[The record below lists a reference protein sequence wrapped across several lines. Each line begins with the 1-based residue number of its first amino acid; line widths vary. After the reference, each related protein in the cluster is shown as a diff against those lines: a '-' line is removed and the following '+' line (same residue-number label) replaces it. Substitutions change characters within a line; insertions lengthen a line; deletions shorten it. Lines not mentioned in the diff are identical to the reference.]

1 MTEHPRERITRRDVL
16 DYKRE
21 ILDQTVLVAAPEAA
35 TILSCSERKVYMLA
49 REGKLN
55 AYGSP
60 GIKGLRFLASE
71 LRDYVRGLKI
81 EADRWRE

>member
-1 MTEHPRERITRRDVL
+1 MTTHERITRQDLL

-35 TILSCSERKVYMLA
+35 SMLACSERTIHRLV
-49 REGKLN
+49 REGRVH

-60 GIKGLRFLASE
+60 GVKGLRFLASE
-71 LRDYVRGLKI
+71 LRDYVRGLRI
-81 EADRWRE
+81 DREKWGE

>member
-1 MTEHPRERITRRDVL
+1 MTTRERITRQDVL

-35 TILSCSERKVYMLA
+35 SMLACSETKIQRLV
-49 REGKLN
+49 REGRIH

-60 GIKGLRFLASE
+60 GVKGLRFLASE
-71 LRDYVRGLKI
+71 LRDYVRSLKI
-81 EADRWRE
+81 DREKWRE

>member
-1 MTEHPRERITRRDVL
+1 MTTHERITRQDLL

-35 TILSCSERKVYMLA
+35 SMLACSERTIQRLA
-49 REGKLN
+49 REGRIH

-60 GIKGLRFLASE
+60 GVKGLRFLASE

-81 EADRWRE
+81 DREVWRE

>member
-1 MTEHPRERITRRDVL
+1 MTDHPKERITRRDVL

-35 TILSCSERKVYMLA
+35 SMLACSERTIQRLV
-49 REGKLN
+49 REGEIH
-55 AYGSP
+55 AYGQR
-60 GIKGLRFLASE
+60 GVKGLRFLASE